1 MKARQNIINVVAT
14 LSLGLNPIMKKI
26 FTISMLAA
34 LTGCMSTPHTQ
45 APIETINQSNAEQT
59 MKPIDTVAEVD
70 PSVVSEPLYLSSDS
84 VAISEKQL
92 PTETTP
98 SIEHTVTETPN
109 TQTTAIEPEQ
119 NIAPANNS
127 KVQTPNDMV
136 DIVGEDHQ
144 VSSQRISENTQDK
157 NLAEATTETTATVAT
172 AVTTDQAEEKTVE
185 STPQPEVVNEQPTEA
200 TPNTQP
206 IDETQNAVDKET
218 TTEETAVGE
227 KTTAVKGFSI
237 QLLAMR
243 ETNEFKPYLSQLPA
257 DQPAWLNDKMIN
269 GSSVYTLLYGH
280 YKDYE
285 TAKAALAAMPQKVVQ
300 SGAFVRNLADIEAT
314 QYPTLQRI
322 R

>member
-1 MKARQNIINVVAT
+1 
-14 LSLGLNPIMKKI
+14 MKKI

-34 LTGCMSTPHTQ
+34 LTGCMSTPQTQ
-45 APIETINQSNAEQT
+45 APVETINQSNAEQT
-59 MKPIDTVAEVD
+59 IKPIDTVAEVD
-70 PSVVSEPLYLSSDS
+70 PSVVSEPLYLSSES

-92 PTETTP
+92 ATETTP
-98 SIEHTVTETPN
+98 AVVPTTTETPN

-119 NIAPANNS
+119 NIAQTDNS
-127 KVQTPNDMV
+127 EAQESNDMV

-144 VSSQRISENTQDK
+144 VSAQRVAENTQNK
-157 NLAEATTETTATVAT
+157 NVVEATPQAAANVAT
-172 AVTTDQAEEKTVE
+172 AATTAEQAAEMAVE
-185 STPQPEVVNEQPTEA
+185 STPEPEAVNEQATEA

-206 IDETQNAVDKET
+206 IDETQNAVSKEAV
-218 TTEETAVGE
+218 TEEAAVGE

>member
-1 MKARQNIINVVAT
+1 
-14 LSLGLNPIMKKI
+14 MKKI

-34 LTGCMSTPHTQ
+34 LTGCMSTPQTQ
-45 APIETINQSNAEQT
+45 APVETINQSNAEQT
-59 MKPIDTVAEVD
+59 IKPIDTVAEVD
-70 PSVVSEPLYLSSDS
+70 PSVVSEPLYLSSES

-98 SIEHTVTETPN
+98 AVVPTTTETPN
-109 TQTTAIEPEQ
+109 TQTTAIEPEKNVAQ
-119 NIAPANNS
+119 TDNS
-127 KVQTPNDMV
+127 EAQESNDMV

-144 VSSQRISENTQDK
+144 VSAQRVAENTQNK
-157 NLAEATTETTATVAT
+157 NVVEATPQAAANVAT
-172 AVTTDQAEEKTVE
+172 AATTAEQAPEMAVE
-185 STPQPEVVNEQPTEA
+185 STPEPEAVNEQATEA

-206 IDETQNAVDKET
+206 IDETQNAIDKET
-218 TTEETAVGE
+218 TTEEAAVGE

-243 ETNEFKPYLSQLPA
+243 ETNEFKPYLSQLPT

>member
-1 MKARQNIINVVAT
+1 
-14 LSLGLNPIMKKI
+14 MKKI

-34 LTGCMSTPHTQ
+34 LTGCMSTPQTQ
-45 APIETINQSNAEQT
+45 APVETINQSNAEQT
-59 MKPIDTVAEVD
+59 IKPIDTVAEVD
-70 PSVVSEPLYLSSDS
+70 PSVVSEPLYLSSES

-98 SIEHTVTETPN
+98 AVVPTTTETPN

-119 NIAPANNS
+119 NIAQADNA

-144 VSSQRISENTQDK
+144 VSAQRVAENTQNK
-157 NLAEATTETTATVAT
+157 NVVEATPQAAANVAT
-172 AVTTDQAEEKTVE
+172 AATTAEQAPEMAVE
-185 STPQPEVVNEQPTEA
+185 STPEPEAVNEQATEA

-206 IDETQNAVDKET
+206 IDETQNAASKEAV
-218 TTEETAVGE
+218 TEEAAVGE

-243 ETNEFKPYLSQLPA
+243 ETNEFKPYLSQLPT

>member
-1 MKARQNIINVVAT
+1 
-14 LSLGLNPIMKKI
+14 MKKI
-26 FTISMLAA
+26 FTISVLAA
-34 LTGCMSTPHTQ
+34 LTGCMSTPQTQ
-45 APIETINQSNAEQT
+45 APVETINQSNAQQT

-70 PSVVSEPLYLSSDS
+70 PSVVSEPLYLSSES

-98 SIEHTVTETPN
+98 SVEPTATETAN

-119 NIAPANNS
+119 NVAQADNS
-127 KVQTPNDMV
+127 EVQEANDMV

-144 VSSQRISENTQDK
+144 VSAQRVAENTQNK
-157 NLAEATTETTATVAT
+157 NVVEATPEVTATAATTAE
-172 AVTTDQAEEKTVE
+172 QAPEKTVE
-185 STPQPEVVNEQPTEA
+185 STPELEAVNEQATEV

-280 YKDYE
+280 YNDYE
-285 TAKAALAAMPQKVVQ
+285 TAKAALEAMPQKVVQ

>member
-1 MKARQNIINVVAT
+1 
-14 LSLGLNPIMKKI
+14 MKKT
-26 FTISMLAA
+26 FTISVLAA
-34 LTGCMSTPHTQ
+34 LTGCMSTPPTQ
-45 APIETINQSNAEQT
+45 APVETINQSNAEQT
-59 MKPIDTVAEVD
+59 IKPIDTVAEVD
-70 PSVVSEPLYLSSDS
+70 PSVVSEPLYLSSES

-98 SIEHTVTETPN
+98 SVEPTMTETPN
-109 TQTTAIEPEQ
+109 TQTTAIDPEQ
-119 NIAPANNS
+119 NVAQTDNS
-127 KVQTPNDMV
+127 EVQTPNDMV

-144 VSSQRISENTQDK
+144 VSAQRDAENTQD
-157 NLAEATTETTATVAT
+157 NNVVEPIPEATVTTATA
-172 AVTTDQAEEKTVE
+172 ADEALEKTVE
-185 STPQPEVVNEQPTEA
+185 STTEPETVNEQAKEA
-200 TPNTQP
+200 TPNMQP
-206 IDETQNAVDKET
+206 TDDTQNTLDKEAA
-218 TTEETAVGE
+218 EETAVGD

-243 ETNEFKPYLSQLPA
+243 ETSEFKPYLSQLPA

-300 SGAFVRNLADIEAT
+300 SGAFVRNLADIEST

>member
-1 MKARQNIINVVAT
+1 
-14 LSLGLNPIMKKI
+14 MKKI

-34 LTGCMSTPHTQ
+34 LTGCMSTPQTQ
-45 APIETINQSNAEQT
+45 APVETINQSNAEQT
-59 MKPIDTVAEVD
+59 IKPIDTVAEVD
-70 PSVVSEPLYLSSDS
+70 PSVVSEPLYLSSES

-98 SIEHTVTETPN
+98 AVVPTTTETPN

-119 NIAPANNS
+119 NIAQADNA

-144 VSSQRISENTQDK
+144 VSAQRVAENTQNK
-157 NLAEATTETTATVAT
+157 NVVEATPQAAANVAT
-172 AVTTDQAEEKTVE
+172 AATTAEQAPEMAVE
-185 STPQPEVVNEQPTEA
+185 STPEPEAVNEQATEA

-206 IDETQNAVDKET
+206 IDETQNAVSKEAV
-218 TTEETAVGE
+218 TEEAAVGE

-243 ETNEFKPYLSQLPA
+243 ETNEFKPYLSQLPT

>member
-1 MKARQNIINVVAT
+1 
-14 LSLGLNPIMKKI
+14 MKKI
-26 FTISMLAA
+26 FTISVLAA
-34 LTGCMSTPHTQ
+34 LTGCMSTPQTQ
-45 APIETINQSNAEQT
+45 APVETINQSNAQQT

-70 PSVVSEPLYLSSDS
+70 PSVVSEPLYLSSES

-98 SIEHTVTETPN
+98 SVEPTATETAN

-119 NIAPANNS
+119 NVAQADNS
-127 KVQTPNDMV
+127 EVQEANDMV

-144 VSSQRISENTQDK
+144 VSAQRVAENTQNK
-157 NLAEATTETTATVAT
+157 NVVEATPEVTATAAT
-172 AVTTDQAEEKTVE
+172 MAEQAPEKTVE
-185 STPQPEVVNEQPTEA
+185 STPELEAVNEQATEA

-280 YKDYE
+280 YNDYE
-285 TAKAALAAMPQKVVQ
+285 TAKAALEAMPQKVVQ

>member
-1 MKARQNIINVVAT
+1 
-14 LSLGLNPIMKKI
+14 MKKI
-26 FTISMLAA
+26 FTISVLAA
-34 LTGCMSTPHTQ
+34 LTGCMSTPQTQ
-45 APIETINQSNAEQT
+45 APVETINQSNAQQT

-92 PTETTP
+92 PTETTSSVEP
-98 SIEHTVTETPN
+98 TVTETAN

-119 NIAPANNS
+119 NAAQTDNS
-127 KVQTPNDMV
+127 KVQEANDMV

-144 VSSQRISENTQDK
+144 VSPQRVAENTQNK
-157 NLAEATTETTATVAT
+157 NVVEVTPEAKTTVVTAATT
-172 AVTTDQAEEKTVE
+172 AEKASEKAIE
-185 STPQPEVVNEQPTEA
+185 STPEPEAVNEQATEA

-218 TTEETAVGE
+218 TTEETTVGE

-280 YKDYE
+280 YNDYE
-285 TAKAALAAMPQKVVQ
+285 TAKAALAAMPQKVVE

>member
-1 MKARQNIINVVAT
+1 
-14 LSLGLNPIMKKI
+14 MKKI

-34 LTGCMSTPHTQ
+34 LTGCMSTPQTQ
-45 APIETINQSNAEQT
+45 APVETINQSNAEQT
-59 MKPIDTVAEVD
+59 IKPIDTVAEVD
-70 PSVVSEPLYLSSDS
+70 PSVVSEPLYLSSES

-98 SIEHTVTETPN
+98 AVVPTTTETPN

-119 NIAPANNS
+119 NIAQADNA

-144 VSSQRISENTQDK
+144 VSAQRVAENTQNK
-157 NLAEATTETTATVAT
+157 NVVEATPQAAANVAT
-172 AVTTDQAEEKTVE
+172 AATTAEQAPEMAVE
-185 STPQPEVVNEQPTEA
+185 STPEPEAVNEQATEA

-206 IDETQNAVDKET
+206 IDETQNAIDKET
-218 TTEETAVGE
+218 TTEEAAVGE

-243 ETNEFKPYLSQLPA
+243 ETNEFKPYLSQLPT

>member
-1 MKARQNIINVVAT
+1 
-14 LSLGLNPIMKKI
+14 MKKI

-34 LTGCMSTPHTQ
+34 LTGCMSTPQTQ
-45 APIETINQSNAEQT
+45 APVETINQSNAEQT
-59 MKPIDTVAEVD
+59 IKPIDTVAEVD
-70 PSVVSEPLYLSSDS
+70 PSVVSEPLYLSSES

-98 SIEHTVTETPN
+98 AVVPTTTETPN

-119 NIAPANNS
+119 NIAQADNA

-144 VSSQRISENTQDK
+144 VSAQRVAQNTQNK
-157 NLAEATTETTATVAT
+157 NVVEATPQAAANVAT
-172 AVTTDQAEEKTVE
+172 AATTAEQAAEMAVE
-185 STPQPEVVNEQPTEA
+185 STPEPEVVNEQATEA

-206 IDETQNAVDKET
+206 IDETQNAVSKEAV
-218 TTEETAVGE
+218 TEEAAVGE

-243 ETNEFKPYLSQLPA
+243 ETNEFKPYLSQLPT

>member
-1 MKARQNIINVVAT
+1 
-14 LSLGLNPIMKKI
+14 MKKI
-26 FTISMLAA
+26 ITISVLAA
-34 LTGCMSTPHTQ
+34 LTGCMSTPQTQ
-45 APIETINQSNAEQT
+45 APVETINQSNAQQT

-98 SIEHTVTETPN
+98 SVEQTVAETQN
-109 TQTTAIEPEQ
+109 TQTTAIEPKQ
-119 NIAPANNS
+119 NAAQNDNS
-127 KVQTPNDMV
+127 KVQEANDMV

-144 VSSQRISENTQDK
+144 VSPQRVAENTQDK
-157 NLAEATTETTATVAT
+157 NAVEATTETTATVAA
-172 AVTTDQAEEKTVE
+172 AVTTDQAAEKTVE
-185 STPQPEVVNEQPTEA
+185 STPQPEVVNEQPTET

-280 YKDYE
+280 YNDYE

>member
-1 MKARQNIINVVAT
+1 
-14 LSLGLNPIMKKI
+14 MKKI

-34 LTGCMSTPHTQ
+34 LTGCMSTPQTQ
-45 APIETINQSNAEQT
+45 APVETINQSNAEQT
-59 MKPIDTVAEVD
+59 IKPIDTVAEVD
-70 PSVVSEPLYLSSDS
+70 PSVVSEPLYLSSES

-92 PTETTP
+92 PTERTPAVVPTT
-98 SIEHTVTETPN
+98 TETPN

-119 NIAPANNS
+119 NIAQADNA

-144 VSSQRISENTQDK
+144 VSAQRVAENTQNK
-157 NLAEATTETTATVAT
+157 NVVEATPQAAANVAT
-172 AVTTDQAEEKTVE
+172 AATTAEQAAEMAVE
-185 STPQPEVVNEQPTEA
+185 STPEPEAVNEQATEA

-206 IDETQNAVDKET
+206 IDETQNAVSKEAV
-218 TTEETAVGE
+218 TEEAAVGE

-243 ETNEFKPYLSQLPA
+243 ETNEFKPYLSQLPT

>member
-1 MKARQNIINVVAT
+1 
-14 LSLGLNPIMKKI
+14 MKKI

-45 APIETINQSNAEQT
+45 APVETINKPMVKET

-70 PSVVSEPLYLSSDS
+70 ASVVSEPLYLSSDS

-98 SIEHTVTETPN
+98 SVEPAVTT
-109 TQTTAIEPEQ
+109 TQDTDTTATATEPTQ
-119 NIAPANNS
+119 
-127 KVQTPNDMV
+127 KVAHADQVQEPSDMV

-144 VSSQRISENTQDK
+144 VSAQRAVENTQHENDV
-157 NLAEATTETTATVAT
+157 ETTAAT
-172 AVTTDQAEEKTVE
+172 AVTTTVEQATEKMAE
-185 STPQPEVVNEQPTEA
+185 STPKVEA
-200 TPNTQP
+200 EKQQTKEATQP
-206 IDETQNAVDKET
+206 IDDTQNAVNQET

-243 ETNEFKPYLSQLPA
+243 EANEFKPYLSQLPA
-257 DQPAWLNDKMIN
+257 DQPAWLNDKKIN

-280 YKDYE
+280 YSDYE
-285 TAKAALAAMPQKVVQ
+285 TAKAALAAMPQKLVN
-300 SGAFVRNLADIEAT
+300 SGAFVRNLSDIEAT
-314 QYPTLQRI
+314 QYPTLERI